1 MSRIEI
7 ALLVYAICAACA
19 IAILPGYIMKVLR
32 RRRREQIPTSLFDVI
47 GEPRSDE
54 QRHSLPE

>member
-32 RRRREQIPTSLFDVI
+32 RRQRERPPTSLFDVI

-54 QRHSLPE
+54 